1 MLNPLFRKF
10 QRQTKRK
17 NIPGIRISRVSYE
30 KNFHSPIIH
39 SFLILTQLRS
49 IGRILL
55 MVPLVAEPI
64 FYIGSFP
71 VTNSILDTLF
81 VDLVLIVLI
90 IAVNRSI
97 KLIPNFFQNAVEFII
112 KTFYDLTEQIAEER
126 TKKIFPYFMTFFIF
140 ILIANWSEL
149 IPGFSSVGIKEG
161 HKIVPF
167 FRGATSDL
175 NTTLAL
181 ALVSAV
187 ATHVMSIGTI
197 GIKEYLSRY
206 FSLNPINLFV
216 GILEIISE
224 FTKIISLSFRL
235 FGNIFAGAVVL
246 SIISGA
252 LAVLAPIPFL
262 LLEIIVGLVQA
273 LIFAMLTMVFMSILT
288 TSHKVEHAK
297 EEVRH

>member
-1 MLNPLFRKF
+1 
-10 QRQTKRK
+10 
-17 NIPGIRISRVSYE
+17 
-30 KNFHSPIIH
+30 
-39 SFLILTQLRS
+39 
-49 IGRILL
+49 

-64 FYIGSFP
+64 FYIGFFP
-71 VTNSILDTLF
+71 VTNSMLDTLF
-81 VDLVLIVLI
+81 VDLVLIILI

-97 KLIPNFFQNAVEFII
+97 KLIPNFFQNIVEFII
-112 KTFYDLTEQIAEER
+112 KTFYDLTEQIAQER

-149 IPGFSSVGIKEG
+149 IPGFSSIGFFETDG
-161 HKIVPF
+161 HEKTLVPF
-167 FRGATSDL
+167 FRSATSDL

-187 ATHVMSIGTI
+187 ATHAMSIGTI

-216 GILEIISE
+216 GFLEIVSE

-235 FGNIFAGAVVL
+235 FGNIFAGTVVL
-246 SIISGA
+246 GIISGVF
-252 LAVLAPIPFL
+252 AVFAPIPFL

-288 TSHKVEHAK
+288 TPHNVEHAK
-297 EEVRH
+297 EVNH